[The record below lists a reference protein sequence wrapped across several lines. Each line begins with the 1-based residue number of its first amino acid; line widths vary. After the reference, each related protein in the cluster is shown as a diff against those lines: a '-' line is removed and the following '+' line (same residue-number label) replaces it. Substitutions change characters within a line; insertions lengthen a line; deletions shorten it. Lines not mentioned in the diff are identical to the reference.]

1 MPGYWKSEMA
11 LGGTRMGV
19 VLSAWRNINK
29 IVIGWGERA
38 RKVVNRK
45 LLVKEERVADIEVER
60 DIANGNC
67 EQSNN

>member
-1 MPGYWKSEMA
+1 MA

-19 VLSAWRNINK
+19 VWSAWRNINK